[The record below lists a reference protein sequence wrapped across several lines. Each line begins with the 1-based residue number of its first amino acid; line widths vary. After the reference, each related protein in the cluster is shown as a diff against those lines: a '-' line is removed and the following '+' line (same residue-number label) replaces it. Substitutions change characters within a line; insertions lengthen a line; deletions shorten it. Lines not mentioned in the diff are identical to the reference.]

1 MRNRSTAGVA
11 ILFCILTIWAIAVI
25 RTSAQQPATGN
36 ESASAAA
43 RNAALVAATNEV
55 LQETSQL
62 RELAVLRPVQ
72 SSAQSRA
79 EIEHM
84 IVANLDRETTATDM
98 HASEVTLKRLGLVPS
113 NFSLRPLIVRLLTEQ
128 VAGYYDPK
136 EQEFHLADWIDVDG
150 QRPIMAHELTHGVT
164 QYESNLYYYYQSGAI
179 NESFSDIAGT
189 AAEFFFA
196 GTKGDFD
203 LGREVFL
210 DPTGNVREW
219 NSAMERILADGKARA
234 IGVSNYTIRH
244 LDELLARAKEPP
256 SVNQVEFSPFLHQRA
271 LLEHCR
277 RHGVQLEAYGP
288 LVRGHRMDHPAL
300 VRVARRHG
308 RTPAQ
313 VLLRWGLQ
321 HDLVVIPKS
330 VHAERIRENADL
342 YGFALDA
349 EDLAAL
355 DGLDEGYRTSWDP
368 TSAP

>member
-1 MRNRSTAGVA
+1 MTKRDLSIRSTVTLRGGVEMPMLGLGVWQTPPGDDTRNAVAAALAAGYRHVDTARAYRNEADVGAA
-11 ILFCILTIWAIAVI
+11 IL
-25 RTSAQQPATGN
+25 
-36 ESASAAA
+36 ASGIP
-43 RNAALVAATNEV
+43 R
-55 LQETSQL
+55 
-62 RELAVLRPVQ
+62 
-72 SSAQSRA
+72 
-79 EIEHM
+79 
-84 IVANLDRETTATDM
+84 
-98 HASEVTLKRLGLVPS
+98 
-113 NFSLRPLIVRLLTEQ
+113 
-128 VAGYYDPK
+128 
-136 EQEFHLADWIDVDG
+136 
-150 QRPIMAHELTHGVT
+150 
-164 QYESNLYYYYQSGAI
+164 
-179 NESFSDIAGT
+179 
-189 AAEFFFA
+189 
-196 GTKGDFD
+196 
-203 LGREVFL
+203 REVFVTTKL
-210 DPTGNVREW
+210 W
-219 NSAMERILADGKARA
+219 NSDHGYDRTLRGIDKSLATLGLEQVDLYLVHWPVEGLRHDSWRAMEKILADGKARA

-256 SVNQVEFSPFLHQRA
+256 SVNQVEFNPFLHQRA

-300 VRVARRHG
+300 VRVARKHG

-368 TSAP
+368 TAAP